1 MTRNSGKRAKKSKP
15 AKTAKGKPP
24 ETVESEENASAGT
37 AVVEEQ
43 VAEAP
48 AVETGTDEEVIGEP
62 ESAHDAP
69 DPDSFPR
76 GVSVE
81 AEEATASEDTADEA
95 DEAALPGEDDDQGP
109 GLENTRPQAT
119 GEAHLRSILESLI
132 FVSDSPVTPQHLAK
146 AARASLAQVKRIL
159 EELQAFYATRGIHL
173 VEVSGGVQFR
183 TPAANAPFVRDWV
196 AAKPVRLTRAQLETL
211 AIVAYRQPVT
221 RPEIDEI
228 RGVDSGSALKVLAD
242 RGLIKFLG
250 RRDEAGRPLL
260 YGTTPQFL
268 EFFGL
273 GGLKDLPTL
282 REFSELSDESRAL
295 FERKMGEPLD
305 LKSVAEETAAQD
317 AERAA
322 RGDDHEGEEALEE
335 TSDGVEASEAA
346 SDVEAVEAR
355 ASEPEAN
362 EDEATASHAE
372 AESPSSNGSGAPAE
386 NDLLDETDE
395 DEAMRATTRGADEET
410 LP

>member
-1 MTRNSGKRAKKSKP
+1 MTRKSGKRSTKSKP
-15 AKTAKGKPP
+15 GKKAPVQAHDPSEPVEAAQASPP
-24 ETVESEENASAGT
+24 
-37 AVVEEQ
+37 
-43 VAEAP
+43 AEAG
-48 AVETGTDEEVIGEP
+48 EGTLDDGLE
-62 ESAHDAP
+62 AAP
-69 DPDSFPR
+69 
-76 GVSVE
+76 
-81 AEEATASEDTADEA
+81 
-95 DEAALPGEDDDQGP
+95 EAALPDDPDPESFARGAISPEPAEAPSREESAESVEEEIDAPVPGEDDAEGP

-119 GEAHLRSILESLI
+119 GEAHLQSILESLI
-132 FVSDSPVTPQHLAK
+132 FVSDAPVSAPQLAK

-159 EELQAFYATRGIHL
+159 DDLRTFYATRGIHL
-173 VEVSGGVQFR
+173 IEVSGGYQFR

-221 RPEIDEI
+221 RPEVDEI

-295 FERKMGEPLD
+295 FERRMGEPLD
-305 LKSVAEETAAQD
+305 LKAVAEESAAQD

-322 RGDDHEGEEALEE
+322 HGFEDEEGEAPGE
-335 TSDGVEASEAA
+335 
-346 SDVEAVEAR
+346 
-355 ASEPEAN
+355 
-362 EDEATASHAE
+362 AE
-372 AESPSSNGSGAPAE
+372 AEPSEEAVLNSEDAGERAARVPARE
-386 NDLLDETDE
+386 
-395 DEAMRATTRGADEET
+395 ADEESWQ
-410 LP
+410 